1 MSMRNNLMSSFLFNK
16 AGFKQ
21 TIESDN
27 YVIAKN
33 RLFVSKSY
41 AGGGMFKLNVEN
53 NKIST
58 SSIYLLS
65 SISFWHARLCHINNR
80 YVGIMSNLGL
90 IKDCQYILKNMKLV
104 VKLRLQKGL
113 IKMF

>member
-1 MSMRNNLMSSFLFNK
+1 M
-16 AGFKQ
+16 
-21 TIESDN
+21 
-27 YVIAKN
+27 
-33 RLFVSKSY
+33 SKSY
-41 AGGGMFKLNVEN
+41 ACSGMFKLNVEN

-58 SSIYLLS
+58 SSVYLLS

>member
-1 MSMRNNLMSSFLFNK
+1 M
-16 AGFKQ
+16 
-21 TIESDN
+21 
-27 YVIAKN
+27 
-33 RLFVSKSY
+33 SKSY
-41 AGGGMFKLNVEN
+41 ACSGMFKLNVEN
-53 NKIST
+53 NKIYT
-58 SSIYLLS
+58 SSVYLLS